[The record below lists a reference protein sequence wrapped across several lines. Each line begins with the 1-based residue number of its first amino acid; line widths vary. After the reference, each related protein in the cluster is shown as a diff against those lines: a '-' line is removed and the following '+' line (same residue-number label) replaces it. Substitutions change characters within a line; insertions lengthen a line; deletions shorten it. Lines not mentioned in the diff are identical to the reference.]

1 MRRDLDLAL
10 AQQIRNSTIILKL
23 LKDID
28 QDEFTAKTASK
39 TQKGIQFQHE
49 VCRKNTIILNIFRS
63 IKTFISLNIQTEL
76 N

>member
-10 AQQIRNSTIILKL
+10 AQQMRNSTLKLKL

-39 TQKGIQFQHE
+39 TQKGIQFQHKI
-49 VCRKNTIILNIFRS
+49 CRKNTIILNIFRS
-63 IKTFISLNIQTEL
+63 IKTFIWLKSKYK
-76 N
+76 

>member
-10 AQQIRNSTIILKL
+10 AQQMRNSTLKLKL

-39 TQKGIQFQHE
+39 TQKGIQFQHKI
-49 VCRKNTIILNIFRS
+49 CRKNTMILNIFRS
-63 IKTFISLNIQTEL
+63 IKTFIWLKSKYK
-76 N
+76 